1 MTSRKNSFIKVKE
14 SLFLKDFEIIN
25 WKKGIVVSK
34 RDKIKSGNK
43 LVSII
48 DDLKISINT
57 IKDRNRDLKIPEEL
71 D

>member
-1 MTSRKNSFIKVKE
+1 M
-14 SLFLKDFEIIN
+14 
-25 WKKGIVVSK
+25 KKGIVVSK

-48 DDLKISINT
+48 DDLKISTNT
-57 IKDRNRDLKIPEEL
+57 IKDWNRDFKIAEEL